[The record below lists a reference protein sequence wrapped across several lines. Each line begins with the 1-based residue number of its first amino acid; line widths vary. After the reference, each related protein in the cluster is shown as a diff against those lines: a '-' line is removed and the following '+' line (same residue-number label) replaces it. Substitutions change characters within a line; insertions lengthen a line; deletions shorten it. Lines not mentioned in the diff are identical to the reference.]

1 MRYITPRKAAI
12 GMGSARTGTLH
23 HWQMTVTSAA
33 LLILTPLFMIVVG
46 GAIGLP
52 REAVIAH
59 FGRPFAGIVTALF
72 IVVGMIH
79 FIKGTRIMLDDY
91 LHGTANRVAI
101 IVSHIF
107 GWGVIATAL
116 FALAKMAFTTPV
128 I

>member
-52 REAVIAH
+52 REAVIVH